1 MADYNTT
8 TKVIITEIN
17 DDSDQVAG
25 SLAKVVN
32 DYIQTLDKDSNTI
45 LWVETC
51 MIDRT
56 RLAYII
62 VHEG

>member
-8 TKVIITEIN
+8 TKVIITEVN

-25 SLAKVVN
+25 SLAKTVN
-32 DYIQTLDKDSNTI
+32 DYIQTLDKSSNTI

-62 VHEG
+62 VHES